1 MRVPLSVQSG
11 AGNLAA
17 IVDVSRPLKM
27 KRGPGRNERI
37 QVEDRAILPK
47 KCAGV
52 AVKGTARKGR
62 ADNLSFRI
70 YCRRKAARVLIY
82 RSKISDLAQTLPKRC
97 MVKELPSE
105 RSNPCDSGHCETAP
119 NKEWNTAS
127 GDTPRRRAEMMSPQ
141 TRNV

>member
-105 RSNPCDSGHCETAP
+105 RSNPCDLSSLIECFSCCLIAANGAAQVS
-119 NKEWNTAS
+119 N
-127 GDTPRRRAEMMSPQ
+127 
-141 TRNV
+141 

>member
-70 YCRRKAARVLIY
+70 YCRRKAARIVIY
-82 RSKISDLAQTLPKRC
+82 RSHNSVLARQIAQRLTC
-97 MVKELPSE
+97 TPS
-105 RSNPCDSGHCETAP
+105 T
-119 NKEWNTAS
+119 
-127 GDTPRRRAEMMSPQ
+127 Q
-141 TRNV
+141 Q